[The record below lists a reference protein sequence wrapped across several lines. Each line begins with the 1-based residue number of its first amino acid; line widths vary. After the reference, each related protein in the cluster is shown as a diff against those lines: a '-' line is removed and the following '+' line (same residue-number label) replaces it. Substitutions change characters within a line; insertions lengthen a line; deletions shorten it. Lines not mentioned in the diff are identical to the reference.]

1 MRFGSGKR
9 IELCLPDA
17 HAGIRRHAPVASGR
31 ERNRADLRT
40 VGQAA
45 ALELLLEEAAVEV
58 SEPVQEHFIGVP
70 V

>member
-1 MRFGSGKR
+1 MRFGSGKC

-31 ERNRADLRT
+31 ERDRADLRT
-40 VGQAA
+40 VRQAA

>member
-1 MRFGSGKR
+1 MRIGSGKR

-31 ERNRADLRT
+31 ERDRADLRT
-40 VGQAA
+40 VRQAA